1 MNDENVNICKMRK
14 FAKTDYSCFKKFLSK
29 TTVDSESKWTNMAA
43 TNIRV
48 LIVMFYIKTLNLL
61 GSPEENQRIRQQLKI

>member
-29 TTVDSESKWTNMAA
+29 TTVDSELKCQNMAG
-43 TNIRV
+43 NDIRV
-48 LIVMFYIKTLNLL
+48 LIVMFYIKTLNLF
-61 GSPEENQRIRQQLKI
+61 GIPEEKQRIRQQLKI